1 MAADFI
7 PRDSMRFSIL
17 VAEWPGVR
25 ERLFEK
31 LEPGKATSEV

>member
-17 VAEWPGVR
+17 AAEWPGVR
-25 ERLFEK
+25 DRLLEK
-31 LEPGKATSEV
+31 LETRKATSEV